1 MRRLAIF
8 ASTYVCTSRRVNAI
22 IAIRTPEPGAVHPA
36 GKGGNVRG
44 FLKFAHGIDRVSEFL
59 GKISIYLILVLV
71 VVGFYNVAVR
81 YTGRFIGQNLSSN
94 RLIEVQWYI
103 YSVLFFLIFAY
114 NIKHDVNVR
123 VDILYAKWSTKRKA
137 WVDLLGTLLFVVP
150 LAIIGIWMTIT
161 PVLQSWGQL
170 PNGTF
175 GPWELSPDPDG
186 LPRAPIKSFIIVA
199 FALMLLQALAQII
212 KYAAIITG
220 HREVADEMTAETVS
234 VDIAE

>member
-1 MRRLAIF
+1 MR
-8 ASTYVCTSRRVNAI
+8 
-22 IAIRTPEPGAVHPA
+22 GA
-36 GKGGNVRG
+36 
-44 FLKFAHGIDRVSEFL
+44 LKFARGVDRVAEFL
-59 GKISIYLILVLV
+59 GRISIYLILVLV
-71 VVGFYNVAVR
+71 AVGFYNVAGR
-81 YTGRFIGQNLSSN
+81 YFGRFIGQNLSST
-94 RLIEVQWYI
+94 RLLELQWYI

-114 NIKHDVNVR
+114 NMKHDVNVR
-123 VDILYAKWSTKRKA
+123 VDILYAKWSAKRQA
-137 WVDLLGTLLFVVP
+137 WINLLGTLLFVAP

-175 GPWELSPDPDG
+175 GPWEMSPDPDG

-199 FALMLLQALAQII
+199 FALLLLQAIAQII

-220 HREVADEMTAETVS
+220 HREVATEMAAEVVA

>member
-1 MRRLAIF
+1 MRGL
-8 ASTYVCTSRRVNAI
+8 
-22 IAIRTPEPGAVHPA
+22 
-36 GKGGNVRG
+36 
-44 FLKFAHGIDRVSEFL
+44 LKVAHGVDRLSEFL

-71 VVGFYNVAVR
+71 AVGFYNVVVR

-175 GPWELSPDPDG
+175 GPWEMSPDPDG
-186 LPRAPIKSFIIVA
+186 LPRAPIKSFIIIA

-220 HREVADEMTAETVS
+220 HREVADEMAAETVA

>member
-1 MRRLAIF
+1 MR
-8 ASTYVCTSRRVNAI
+8 
-22 IAIRTPEPGAVHPA
+22 GA
-36 GKGGNVRG
+36 
-44 FLKFAHGIDRVSEFL
+44 LKFARGVDRVAEFL
-59 GKISIYLILVLV
+59 GRISIYLILVLV
-71 VVGFYNVAVR
+71 AVGFYNVAVR
-81 YTGRFIGQNLSSN
+81 YFGRFIGQNLSST
-94 RLIEVQWYI
+94 RLLELQWYI

-114 NIKHDVNVR
+114 NMKHDVNVR
-123 VDILYAKWSTKRKA
+123 VDILYAKWSAKRQA
-137 WVDLLGTLLFVVP
+137 WINLLGTLLFVAP

-175 GPWELSPDPDG
+175 GPWEMSPDPDG

-199 FALMLLQALAQII
+199 FALLLLQAIAQII

-220 HREVADEMTAETVS
+220 HREVATEMAAEVVA